1 MSIDEANAIITA
13 HLKERGIGLP
23 PPPSM
28 PDRVHPT
35 ARRLSELLYDE
46 RLPELE
52 RIRLRDIVQMLM
64 ADRRRS

>member
-1 MSIDEANAIITA
+1 MDVFQAEAIIHE
-13 HLKERGIGLP
+13 HLKARGIAMP

-28 PDRVHPT
+28 PDRIHPT

-46 RLPELE
+46 RIREID
-52 RIRLRDIVQMLM
+52 RIWLRAIVQMLM